1 MPSRSRRRSR
11 IIAFQVL
18 YEADQA
24 GHDLQ
29 VALDRQ
35 LREASL
41 SSEAESFTRTLVE
54 GVSKHETE
62 LDRLIE
68 IQAPVFPLAEMA
80 PVDRNVLR
88 LAIFEINFDNQRA
101 PLPVV
106 INEAVELAKGY
117 GSESSGRFVHG
128 VLGAIANISSR
139 EAFTLEIDSA
149 SSEPVRRVTKTE

>member
-1 MPSRSRRRSR
+1 MPASSRRRSR

-24 GHDLQ
+24 GHDLKMS
-29 VALDRQ
+29 LDRQ
-35 LREASL
+35 LREAGL
-41 SSEAESFTRTLVE
+41 SSEAASFTRTLVE
-54 GVSKHETE
+54 GVSNHEKE

-88 LAIFEINFDNQRA
+88 LAIFEINFDNHPA

-128 VLGAIANISSR
+128 VLGAIVNTSER
-139 EAFTLEIDSA
+139 EAFTLETDSA
-149 SSEPVRRVTKTE
+149 SSEPVL